1 MHSSEILNR
10 LVACLCKLPGV
21 GRRSAERMALKLAR
35 DSNGLVDELMAALR
49 ETRENICCCSRC
61 GSVTAVGENPC
72 RLCTDSS
79 RDGKVL
85 CVVEDPNDIMAI
97 DKSGGY
103 HGRYHALMGKLAPA
117 RGDGPK
123 QLRID
128 SLLGRVVAENIEE
141 VILALSTDVE
151 GDATA
156 SYIAELLKEKKVK
169 VTRLASGL
177 PAGSGV
183 MYSDAVTL
191 SKAIKGRQGMYR

>member
-1 MHSSEILNR
+1 MNSSEILNR
-10 LVACLCKLPGV
+10 LVVCLSKLPGV

-35 DSNGLVDELMAALR
+35 DNAGLVDEMILALR
-49 ETRENICCCSRC
+49 EARENICCCSRC

-72 RLCTDSS
+72 RLCTDPG
-79 RDGKVL
+79 RDGRIL
-85 CVVEDPNDIMAI
+85 CVVEDPNDIMSI

-128 SLLGRVVAENIEE
+128 SLIERVDGEKIEE

-156 SYIAELLKEKKVK
+156 IYIAELLKGRNVK

-191 SKAIKGRQGMYR
+191 SKAIKGRQGM

>member
-1 MHSSEILNR
+1 MNSSEILNR
-10 LVACLCKLPGV
+10 LVVCLARLPGV
-21 GRRSAERMALKLAR
+21 GRRSAERMALKMAR
-35 DSNGLVDELMAALR
+35 DNNGLVDELMAALKEVR
-49 ETRENICCCSRC
+49 ERITSCSRC
-61 GSVTAVGENPC
+61 GSVTATDDNPC
-72 RLCTDSS
+72 RLCTDSG

-85 CVVEDPNDIMAI
+85 CVVEDPSDITAI

-103 HGRYHALMGKLAPA
+103 HGRYHALMGKLTPA
-117 RGDGPK
+117 RGDGPR

-128 SLLGRVVAENIEE
+128 SLMDRVASEKIEE

-156 SYIAELLKEKKVK
+156 SYIAELLKGKKVRI
-169 VTRLASGL
+169 TRIASGL

-191 SKAIKGRQGMYR
+191 AKAIRGRQGM

>member
-1 MHSSEILNR
+1 MKSSDILNR
-10 LVACLCKLPGV
+10 LVVCLGKLPGV

-35 DSNGLVDELMAALR
+35 DNNGLIDELMFAMR
-49 ETRENICCCSRC
+49 EAKEKICCCSRC
-61 GSVTAVGENPC
+61 GSVTAVDENPC
-72 RLCTDSS
+72 RLCTDAS
-79 RDGKVL
+79 RDGRVL
-85 CVVEDPNDIMAI
+85 CVVEDPNDIISI

-103 HGRYHALMGKLAPA
+103 HGRYHALMGKMAPA

-128 SLLGRVVAENIEE
+128 SLLARVDGEKIEE

-156 SYIAELLKEKKVK
+156 SYIAELLKGKNVR

-183 MYSDAVTL
+183 MYSDSVTL
-191 SKAIKGRQGMYR
+191 AKAIRGRQKL

>member
-1 MHSSEILNR
+1 MNSSEILNR
-10 LVACLCKLPGV
+10 LIICLARLPGV

-35 DSNGLVDELMAALR
+35 DTNGLVDELIVALR
-49 ETRENICCCSRC
+49 ETREKICCCSRC
-61 GSVTAVGENPC
+61 GSVTASDENPC
-72 RLCTDSS
+72 RLCTDSA
-79 RDGKVL
+79 RDGRML
-85 CVVEDPNDIMAI
+85 CVVEDPSDILAI

-103 HGRYHALMGKLAPA
+103 HGRYHALMGKMAPA

-128 SLLGRVVAENIEE
+128 SLLSRIESERIEE

-156 SYIAELLKEKKVK
+156 SYIAELLKGKKVK

-183 MYSDAVTL
+183 MYSDALTL
-191 SKAIKGRQGMYR
+191 AKAIRGRQGM

>member
-1 MHSSEILNR
+1 MNSSEVLNR
-10 LVACLCKLPGV
+10 LIVCLGKLPGV

-35 DSNGLVDELMAALR
+35 DTNGLAEELVVALR
-49 ETRENICCCSRC
+49 EMRDRICCCSRC
-61 GSVTAVGENPC
+61 GSVTAADENPC
-72 RLCTDSS
+72 RLCTDPG
-79 RDGKVL
+79 RDGRVL
-85 CVVEDPNDIMAI
+85 CVVEDPSDIIAI

-117 RGDGPK
+117 RGEGPRE
-123 QLRID
+123 LRMDALIERIA
-128 SLLGRVVAENIEE
+128 GEKIEE

-156 SYIAELLKEKKVK
+156 SYIAELLKRINVR

-191 SKAIKGRQGMYR
+191 AKAIKGRQGM